1 MTALPSQ
8 HVQPLVSG
16 PYRLGSVTLAVTSM
30 STSVVPVCLN
40 AQQNVR
46 GLSRLG
52 TVTPVVASTRTYVGS
67 VCPHLHPTNHHV
79 QANVPR
85 PLPLDSVTPV
95 VISLLIFVVPVF
107 QLVPE
112 SVRMPSGQET
122 VTQVVMPTLTFVENV
137 SPSTQHQPQP
147 QQLFVC
153 VLGSVRRQLPLET
166 VIQAVAR

>member
-8 HVQPLVSG
+8 HVQPLVSR
-16 PYRLGSVTLAVTSM
+16 PYRLGSVTPAVTNM
-30 STSVVPVCLN
+30 SISVVPVCPSV
-40 AQQNVR
+40 QQNVR

-52 TVTPVVASTRTYVGS
+52 TVTPVVASMKTYVGS

-85 PLPLDSVTPV
+85 QLPQESVTPV

-112 SVRMPSGQET
+112 SVRMP
-122 VTQVVMPTLTFVENV
+122 
-137 SPSTQHQPQP
+137 
-147 QQLFVC
+147 
-153 VLGSVRRQLPLET
+153 
-166 VIQAVAR
+166 

>member
-8 HVQPLVSG
+8 NV
-16 PYRLGSVTLAVTSM
+16 
-30 STSVVPVCLN
+30 
-40 AQQNVR
+40 QQNVR

-52 TVTPVVASTRTYVGS
+52 TVTPVVASTKTYVGS
-67 VCPHLHPTNHHV
+67 VCPHLHPINHHV
-79 QANVPR
+79 PANVPR

-153 VLGSVRRQLPLET
+153 VRGNVRQQLPLET
-166 VIQAVAR
+166 VIQAVASTMTFVENVYLSTLQLLLLPLPLPPPPR

>member
-8 HVQPLVSG
+8 HVQPLVIG
-16 PYRLGSVTLAVTSM
+16 LYRLGS
-30 STSVVPVCLN
+30 
-40 AQQNVR
+40 
-46 GLSRLG
+46 
-52 TVTPVVASTRTYVGS
+52 VTPVVASTRTYVGS

-85 PLPLDSVTPV
+85 PLPLEFVTPV

-107 QLVPE
+107 QLVQE
-112 SVRMPSGQET
+112 SVRMLSGQET

-147 QQLFVC
+147 QQQLFVC
-153 VLGSVRRQLPLET
+153 VQGSVRRQLPLET
-166 VIQAVAR
+166 VIQAVASTMTFVENVYPSTLQLHLLPLHLPPPPR

>member
-1 MTALPSQ
+1 MKPAQMYPRRSVQGHKPIPEKSRSQLSRNGATHQLRSLASNQHLYQPPQMTALPSQ
-8 HVQPLVSG
+8 HVQPHVSG
-16 PYRLGSVTLAVTSM
+16 PYRLGSVTPAVTSM
-30 STSVVPVCLN
+30 STSVVPVCPSV
-40 AQQNVR
+40 QQNVR

-85 PLPLDSVTPV
+85 PLPLESVTPV

-112 SVRMPSGQET
+112 SVR
-122 VTQVVMPTLTFVENV
+122 
-137 SPSTQHQPQP
+137 
-147 QQLFVC
+147 
-153 VLGSVRRQLPLET
+153 
-166 VIQAVAR
+166 